1 MSLTSARVSQPRST
15 WLILAGV
22 AFVIFIANEMG
33 LQAAPPPKSSTR
45 PAPAHHAPPPVKHA
59 APPVHHAPPTVKQ
72 PPAQSHHHTPGP
84 VRTTPNIPRINI
96 VNPPLSGYTVPHGGY
111 NPLPQ
116 PVLPVQPVQ
125 PGGNYAPP
133 NVQVRTNPLP
143 PAKQPAAA
151 PLKPNQPPE
160 TSPKL
165 ALKPNVQLAA
175 YAVSYDDLVAAF
187 NAIQDEQQQK
197 LDEIKDGLGPEMLA
211 DPAVAAAIDTIQTRI
226 DNGEQIS
233 DAEIDDLINS
243 VTNANNNGIPVTGG
257 LDPFTAIQTLGGIQ
271 ALGELQQLVGQY
283 PPGGLAI
290 PIPTGLVDLITDPFL
305 PADFV
310 AVLPSGAILDGTG
323 GVGGFGVSQGTLAQ
337 AAGLPPGV
345 GDPVPASS
353 ADPND
358 RTTSGLLIMN
368 PAVNGVGIEY
378 VVNDQNYTTPSGY
391 NQNISGGGSWLAQFN
406 RGPGFGD
413 ARYNLT
419 EGTYYFASTDHGW
432 ELYRRD
438 FSVTISNAENPKSF
452 EYVVDNTNTNVA
464 GGQSQTHDSKY
475 PMLIRFDRGGGN
487 QPAQKKISDP
497 TVGKAQLRVAINTA
511 DNLWDLYPAKNFA
524 AATAIAADGAPAPG
538 AAPGATSAPSPTAT
552 ATTAAAATVQFAPI
566 PAAKQAKV
574 KLPAAP
580 AAKPKKLPTWS
591 TVAKTATK
599 LPAAPVPTVPVP
611 APAVP
616 APEPQPEKP

>member
-1 MSLTSARVSQPRST
+1 MSLRLLRVSRSRSP
-15 WLILAGV
+15 WLIFAG
-22 AFVIFIANEMG
+22 AACVIFIANGMSS
-33 LQAAPPPKSSTR
+33 QASPPK
-45 PAPAHHAPPPVKHA
+45 PAPVHHA
-59 APPVHHAPPTVKQ
+59 APPVHHAPPPARYT
-72 PPAQSHHHTPGP
+72 PPAAPHHTPM
-84 VRTTPNIPRINI
+84 TTPNIPRINI
-96 VNPPLSGYTVPHGGY
+96 GTLPPRTGYPLPLGGY

-116 PVLPVQPVQ
+116 TNNIQPAQ
-125 PGGNYAPP
+125 PGVIYAPP
-133 NVQVRTNPLP
+133 QVRGNPLP
-143 PAKQPAAA
+143 PAKQQPATAA
-151 PLKPNQPPE
+151 LKPNLPPE
-160 TSPKL
+160 LSSPKS

-175 YAVSYDDLVAAF
+175 LAVSYDDLVAAF
-187 NAIQDEQQQK
+187 DAIQDEQQQK
-197 LDEIKDGLGPEMLA
+197 LDSIKDGLGPQMLA
-211 DPAVAAAIDTIQTRI
+211 DPAVAAAIDAIQSAI

-233 DAEIDDLINS
+233 DGQIDDLINA

-257 LDPFTAIQTLGGIQ
+257 LDPLTAIQTLGGIQ

-283 PPGGLAI
+283 PPGGGAI

-345 GDPVPASS
+345 GEPVPASS

-358 RTTSGLLIMN
+358 RTTSGLLVMN

-419 EGTYYFASTDHGW
+419 EGTYYFAATDHGW

-438 FSVTISNAENPKSF
+438 FSVTLSNAENPKSF
-452 EYVVDNTNTNVA
+452 EYVVDNTNANVT
-464 GGQSQTHDSKY
+464 GGQSQTHTSKF
-475 PMLIRFDRGGGN
+475 PMMIRFDRGGGN

-497 TVGKAQLRVAINTA
+497 TVGKTQLRVAINTA
-511 DNLWDLYPAKNFA
+511 DNLWDLYPAKNFV
-524 AATAIAADGAPAPG
+524 AATAVAADGAPAPG
-538 AAPGATSAPSPTAT
+538 ATPGATPAPSPTAT
-552 ATTAAAATVQFAPI
+552 ATSAPATVQFAPI
-566 PAAKQAKV
+566 PATKQAKV
-574 KLPAAP
+574 KLPATP
-580 AAKPKKLPTWS
+580 VAKPKKLPTWS

-599 LPAAPVPTVPVP
+599 LPAAPVP
-611 APAVP
+611 
-616 APEPQPEKP
+616 EPQPEKP